1 MKTLANI
8 LLGIWLIMTGLLH
21 LGGISFPH
29 SSIILAVLGI
39 VAGVVFFLAD
49 RSEKLATQMGSIL
62 LGIWLVATGLLSLFH
77 VSFAG
82 IGTILAV
89 LSVAAGCMV
98 LILRR

>member
-29 SSIILAVLGI
+29 SSIILSVLGI
-39 VAGVVFFLAD
+39 VAGVSFFFAD

-77 VSFAG
+77 LHFNG
-82 IGTILAV
+82 IGVILAV